1 MRKLYDEYFYIP
13 KGGKIR
19 EKVLLARVATTIVI
33 VVLCLAAMGFTA
45 YAYFS
50 DSLTSGSNKV
60 AAANFDVKIEMEAE
74 DGSSVEI
81 PLIGKAYKASLE
93 AGKTYEVTLKIAE
106 NSKASTGF
114 VVITAENCDDK
125 YYTTRLCRDEDGK
138 PLPLTF
144 KLTASEATTV
154 SFLVNWG
161 TPSYYDEDTDQEY
174 LVEEQREIKLTIDTP
189 AEEPEDQTSAP
200 EGGDESSVETSE
212 PTGPEESSV
221 PETSEPSET
230 SEPETSEPET
240 SEPETSEPETPG
252 DESTEQTDPGT
263 EDPEAPDESID
274 EPLDGPLDEPGE

>member
-1 MRKLYDEYFYIP
+1 MRKLYNEYFYIP

-50 DSLTSGSNKV
+50 DSLTSGSSKV
-60 AAANFDVKIEMEAE
+60 AAANFNVEIEMEAE

-81 PLIGKAYKASLE
+81 PLSGKAYKASLE
-93 AGKTYEVTLKIAE
+93 ANKTYKVTLKISE

-144 KLTASEATTV
+144 ELTASGATTV

-161 TPSYYDEDTDQEY
+161 TPSYCDEDTVQEY
-174 LVEEQREIKLTIDTP
+174 LVKDESKVELTIDAP
-189 AEEPEDQTSAP
+189 VEEPEEQTSAP
-200 EGGDESSVETSE
+200 EGGDESSAETSE
-212 PTGPEESSV
+212 PTGTEESSV
-221 PETSEPSET
+221 PETSGPAETSGSEA
-230 SEPETSEPET
+230 SEPETS
-240 SEPETSEPETPG
+240 G
-252 DESTEQTDPGT
+252 DESTEQTDSGS
-263 EDPEAPDESID
+263 EDPEVPNESID
-274 EPLDGPLDEPGE
+274 EPVE